1 MSSNPG
7 PEEPSAP
14 RSSSQDVPASEDERA
29 EREETTV
36 TTAAPAAAVE
46 EEGPTDV
53 IEAEDGPVEEDE
65 FLAEGWDSTSSNAST
80 SVTSSVYHHAYE
92 NGRRYHAYRYGR
104 YPIPND
110 DLEQNREDMRH
121 ASMLETTDGKLFFA
135 PIGDNP
141 GKIIDIGTGTGIWA
155 IEMGDLFPSAE
166 ILGLDLSPIQPTWVP
181 PNVRFIV
188 DDIEDEW
195 ASGSGWDYAHFR
207 NMAVILRDLQKAVNQ
222 TFRHLKPGGWIEFQE
237 TWGMP
242 FCEDGT
248 MPSDDIMVRYFE
260 LCTAAM
266 AKFGMNVDLGPKV
279 GEYLERA
286 GFTNVSC
293 VRKKMPMGTWAKDKR
308 LRLIGLY
315 VRELALHSLASLGKV
330 FANLGMS
337 PTEIEVWGATVRAA
351 LKESDKVHRYY
362 YHYFWYAQKPEGGS
376 IS

>member
-1 MSSNPG
+1 MSST
-7 PEEPSAP
+7 PEAGEPSAP
-14 RSSSQDVPASEDERA
+14 RRSSHDAPVSGNERA
-29 EREETTV
+29 VREEAAASTV
-36 TTAAPAAAVE
+36 TPATAE

-65 FLAEGWDSTSSNAST
+65 FLAEGWDSSSSKAST

-121 ASMLETTDGKLFFA
+121 ASMLETTDGKLFYA
-135 PIGDNP
+135 PIGDHP

-181 PNVRFIV
+181 PNVKFIV

-207 NMAVILRDLQKAVNQ
+207 NMAVILRDLQKVVDQ
-222 TFRHLKPGGWIEFQE
+222 TFHHLKPGGWIEFQE

-248 MPSDDIMVRYFE
+248 MPEDDIMKRYFA
-260 LCTAAM
+260 LCAAAM

-279 GEYLERA
+279 GEHLERA
-286 GFTNVSC
+286 GFINVGC
-293 VRKKMPMGTWAKDKR
+293 VKKKMPMGTWPKDKR

-362 YHYFWYAQKPEGGS
+362 FHYFWYAQKPEEAS
-376 IS
+376 